1 MRKISKAL
9 LIGVTTMSLAACTE
23 TEEAVQTEEVAAEE
37 ENENEVTEEVEEAE
51 AETEEVQESAE
62 VAAEQVTPE
71 ESEIELTHIHG
82 LGITEEEGALYVP
95 SHHGLM
101 VFKEGVW
108 SAAEGETHD
117 YMGFAMVDNGF
128 YTSGHPGE
136 GSELANPFGV
146 SRSTDMGQTLEMLDL
161 YKEIDF
167 HVMDVGY
174 DSHAI
179 YVVNP
184 QPNSRM
190 DQAGIHY
197 SIDDAETWTYSAAEG
212 LEGQL
217 MSIGVHPADEAVVAA
232 GTDQG
237 VFVSED
243 YGQSFEAI
251 SDVPTTAVTFSPEG
265 TLFTGGVTNAFTLT
279 AFDIT
284 TGEQTDFAIPELS
297 GQNAIGYIAIN
308 PQNEQ
313 EIYFSTFEKDI
324 YLSEDGGETWTQ
336 IADKGI
342 GIDFR

>member
-1 MRKISKAL
+1 MKKIPVTF
-9 LIGVTTMSLAACTE
+9 LIGLSAMSLAACSE
-23 TEEAVQTEEVAAEE
+23 TEEAAVQTEEISAEE
-37 ENENEVTEEVEEAE
+37 GLENEAPESVEEAE
-51 AETEEVQESAE
+51 GEAVEEPAEALMEE
-62 VAAEQVTPE
+62 VTPE
-71 ESEIELTHIHG
+71 VSDIELTHVHG
-82 LGITEEEGALYVP
+82 LGITGDGAALYVP

-101 VFKEGVW
+101 VFEEGIW
-108 SAAEGETHD
+108 SAAEGAAHD
-117 YMGFAMVDNGF
+117 YMGFAMVNDGF

-136 GSELANPFGV
+136 GSDLANPFGV
-146 SRSTDMGQTLEMLDL
+146 SRSTDMGQSLEMLDL

-167 HVMDVGY
+167 HMMDVGY

-197 SIDDAETWTYSAAEG
+197 STDDAETWTYSAAEG

-217 MSIGVHPADEAVVAA
+217 MSIGVHPEEEAVIAA

-243 YGQSFEAI
+243 FGQSFEAI
-251 SDVPTTAVTFSPEG
+251 SEVPTTAVTFSPEG
-265 TLFTGGVTNAFTLT
+265 KLFAGGVTDTFTLT
-279 AFDIT
+279 AIDPES
-284 TGEQTDFAIPELS
+284 GEQTDFTIPELS
-297 GQNAIGYIAIN
+297 GQNAIGYIAVN

-324 YLSEDGGETWTQ
+324 YLSGDGGESWNQ
-336 IADKGI
+336 IAEKGT
-342 GIDFR
+342 GINLR